1 MVKAKI
7 LNPSNLSPFL
17 WTIDCV
23 SEVTSLNVCNLTSFK
38 MEVALLCVLF
48 NCSLGFVEL
57 SMRKELY
64 S

>member
-1 MVKAKI
+1 MVKANI

-48 NCSLGFVEL
+48 NCLAFDEL